1 MTTDI
6 TTQQIGGEKVFIWLV
21 ILLGALVCGAVGFL
35 IGSDPTT
42 TCVVLVCGAFVL
54 LWTFTAGKR
63 WWLLM
68 PIAGA
73 LGGYFYFGFKL
84 YPHEVALAGCLAPLM
99 MARAM
104 RAPGIVERK
113 SAPFPKAMFYLSMY
127 LILHWIGSDVYN
139 KLEGAGGYGNVTRA
153 YLNALWVIIF
163 LFAFRR
169 YGSSRF
175 IPAALL
181 GIYLASA
188 VRVAM
193 GIFFAVTNGFAYI
206 PVINYVLPGSTN
218 SRFADLRTS
227 GMMTAMVAICYF
239 LMKQGFANRLF
250 HGCIFLASFA
260 ALLFGAGRG
269 NLLLTL
275 LSVVAAIAISRRIV
289 PLIFSCLLIVGAVF
303 LINLKPSVLDPLP
316 FSVQRTTS
324 IVLLDQRLADRYG
337 EAGSSDE
344 WHERLREL
352 GYRKWTRSWNTF
364 LFGTG
369 IRPYDNAIREALP
382 GETTTEDFLESS
394 SKVGAYESG
403 WWTTIAVTGLVGLLL
418 YLSVMF
424 FLLRRLVPILIRER
438 VRDHR
443 HAFALLGVLNISIWL
458 VLGWA
463 SGGFP
468 STEIMFGFLALF
480 ALDDA
485 CKSTRPVASVPQRD
499 FVPLA
504 LRA

>member
-1 MTTDI
+1 MEI
-6 TTQQIGGEKVFIWLV
+6 TTRQIAGERPFIWVV
-21 ILLGALVCGAVGFL
+21 ILLGAVFCGLTGFL
-35 IGSDPTT
+35 IGSDPIA
-42 TCVVLVCGAFVL
+42 TCVMLFSVVLTIV
-54 LWTFTAGKR
+54 WTLNAGKR

-84 YPHEVALAGCLAPLM
+84 YPHEVALAGCLAPLVI
-99 MARAM
+99 ARSMQA
-104 RAPGIVERK
+104 RNLVEREH
-113 SAPFPKAMFYLSMY
+113 APFPRAMFFLSIYLFA
-127 LILHWIGSDVYN
+127 HWIGSCIYN
-139 KLEGAGGYGNVTRA
+139 RLEGDGGYGNVTRA

-169 YGSSRF
+169 YGSSKF

-188 VRVAM
+188 ARVAM
-193 GIFFAVTNGFAYI
+193 GIFFALTNGFAYI

-218 SRFADLRTS
+218 SRFADLRFS
-227 GMMTAMVAICYF
+227 GMMAASVAICYF
-239 LMKQGFANRLF
+239 LMKRGLVRRLF
-250 HGCIFLASFA
+250 HGLIFVASLI
-260 ALLFGAGRG
+260 ALLFGSGRG
-269 NLLLTL
+269 NLVLTL
-275 LSVVAAIAISRRIV
+275 LSLTFAAAISRKVV
-289 PLIFSCLLIVGAVF
+289 PLIGSTIAILAVIVLL
-303 LINLKPSVLDPLP
+303 NLRPHVLDPLP
-316 FSVQRTTS
+316 FAVQRSAS
-324 IVLLDQRLADRYG
+324 ILLLDKSLSARYG
-337 EAGSSDE
+337 LAESSDE

-352 GYRKWTRSWNTF
+352 GFQKWTRSWNTF

-369 IRPYDNAIREALP
+369 IRPYDNAIREAIP
-382 GETTTEDFLESS
+382 GQTTTEDFLESS

-424 FLLRRLVPILIRER
+424 FLLKRLVPVLIRER

-458 VLGWA
+458 ALGWA

-468 STEIMFGFLALF
+468 STEIMFGFLAVF

-485 CKSTRPVASVPQRD
+485 RKRARHITSVPRKE
-499 FVPLA
+499 FAPLA